1 MKFIISTHELN
12 YVLSKIQN
20 VVAAKNTIPI
30 LGNVLI
36 EAYNDEIVMT
46 ATDLIVGIR
55 CVIEA
60 KILQEGATTLPAK
73 RLANLVKELTVPNVE
88 FTTNANDTTEIVAG
102 ASRFKLN
109 GMNKDEFPALPE
121 TENAVQFTIKQSDLK
136 DMLYRTAFAVSREDN
151 RFVLT
156 GVHLKVENG
165 VAIFTGTD
173 GKRLSRVQKAISI
186 DPEFKGS
193 YILPL
198 KAVDEILKGIADD
211 GEAKVYLM
219 QDKVAVEASGTT
231 IVTKLLAGDYP
242 DVNRVIPSAPA
253 TVVTIHKDELMAL
266 LRQISLFTF
275 DNNHS
280 VKFTFASGE
289 LTLAA
294 NTSDIGEGR
303 VKMPVDYQG
312 EKLEIAFN
320 PNYYLDIL
328 RHCKK
333 ERVLLG
339 IEDSYNPGVITDQE
353 EAPLL
358 TNSPIPLFIIMP
370 MRLAEE

>member
-1 MKFIISTHELN
+1 MKFVISTQELN

-20 VVAAKNTIPI
+20 VVASKNTIPI

-36 EAYNDEIVMT
+36 EAYNDEIIMT
-46 ATDLIVGIR
+46 ATDLTVGVR

-73 RLANLVKELTVPNVE
+73 KLAQLVRELTVPNLE
-88 FTTNANDTTEIVAG
+88 FNTNANDSTEIVAG

-109 GMNKDEFPALPE
+109 GMNKDEFPSLPD
-121 TENAVQFTIKQSDLK
+121 TEGAIQFMMKQADLK

-156 GVHLKVENG
+156 GVFLKIENG
-165 VAIFTGTD
+165 VAIFIGTD
-173 GKRLSRVQKAISI
+173 GKRLSKVQKAVSI
-186 DPEFKGS
+186 DPEFKGG

-198 KAVDEILKGIADD
+198 KAVDEVLKTLTED
-211 GEAKVYLM
+211 GEAKIFLM
-219 QDKVAVEASGTT
+219 PDKVAIEAAGTT
-231 IVTKLLAGDYP
+231 IITKLLAGDYP
-242 DVNRVIPSAPA
+242 DVNRVIPASPS
-253 TVVTIHKDELMAL
+253 TVVSLHRDELMSL
-266 LRQISLFTF
+266 LRQISLFTI
-275 DNNHS
+275 DTNHS
-280 VKFTFASGE
+280 VKFTFVPGE
-289 LTLAA
+289 LMLAA

-303 VKMPVDYQG
+303 VKMPVDYHG

-339 IEDSYNPGVITDQE
+339 VEDPFNPGVITDQE

-358 TNSPIPLFIIMP
+358 TNSPVPLFILMP
-370 MRLAEE
+370 MRLSEE